1 MIKNKRLLLSFFG
14 AVLVLLAI
22 CISALS
28 FNAHAAA
35 PSPTTTT
42 TVHAYIIQNSSGA
55 YVYKRTAI
63 TTSIR
68 NAFEFANDTKVSQTV
83 MYKGAPLF
91 TIAAKA
97 SASYTFPKA
106 GTYLF
111 KLASNRQTSLTVTVK

>member
-1 MIKNKRLLLSFFG
+1 MIKNKKLLLGFFV

-22 CISALS
+22 CVSALS

-35 PSPTTTT
+35 SSSTTTT
-42 TVHAYIIQNSSGA
+42 TVHANIVKTING

-63 TTSIR
+63 TVSIK
-68 NAFEFANDTKVSQTV
+68 NVFEFTNDTAVSQTV
-83 MYKGAPLF
+83 MHKGTSLF
-91 TIAAKA
+91 TIAAHT
-97 SASYTFPKA
+97 SAPYTFPKP

>member
-1 MIKNKRLLLSFFG
+1 MIKNKRLLLGFFG

-22 CISALS
+22 CVSALS

-35 PSPTTTT
+35 PSATTT
-42 TVHAYIIQNSSGA
+42 TVHAYIIKTTSG

-63 TTSIR
+63 TTALK
-68 NAFEFANDTKVSQTV
+68 NAFEFTNDTTVSQTV
-83 MYKGAPLF
+83 TYRGTSLF
-91 TIAAKA
+91 TIAAKT